1 MNSKENLN
9 KPEFK
14 NNLEEIIWSINEDI
28 KEVESNTITMESLIQ
43 EKLQNSLQ
51 RYQEE
56 LDRKYEYIL
65 MRNETDNATV
75 LKMMSKFAQDKEN
88 EETYEDSE
96 T

>member
-28 KEVESNTITMESLIQ
+28 KEIESNTITMESLIQ

-65 MRNETDNATV
+65 MRNETDNATI